1 MSFFILTPSGIGKGF
16 SVLAGYPDRQHRDES
31 LELLREKQPYKMFVK
46 RNPRSTE
53 RGNKPSP
60 RETT

>member
-31 LELLREKQPYKMFVK
+31 LEILRKQQPYRMFVK
-46 RNPRSTE
+46 RNPRCVKSS
-53 RGNKPSP
+53 KPSP
-60 RETT
+60 QETT